1 MLQRYAFQPTISS
14 RAEIGSSLT
23 TTTPTAAHNKSAVP
37 YFATSSKLRLPI
49 ALMLGAAL
57 SACAPMAAKDNASPN
72 VAANSAA
79 AAPAPPHYPDHE
91 LDDAT
96 LYQLLMAEIASQRG
110 MPEKAFIDE
119 YNVAKDVGDARL
131 ARRATEFALMA
142 HQAGGALQAARLWSQ
157 LDPSSEDARATL
169 LTILVAQA
177 RLDEAEPI
185 LRDSLARSQNRELT
199 FEQIGQ
205 TLARAADKKA
215 AVALLQRL
223 AQPYDNLPQAHLAI
237 AQEAYGATQPSLAVS
252 EAKRAAQLDGNDE
265 NAPVLAAQYLQSTD
279 AAAAAATLEDF
290 LRHHPNSVA
299 VRMAYAR
306 FLAGQKRYEDSG
318 AQFRIILKQHPHDAE
333 TLYALGLLAYQAE
346 RLPEAEEY
354 FHRFTAVREGEPS
367 SEDASDGDDD
377 EPTPSSARS
386 ANAGY
391 LYLAQIAED
400 EKNYPKALAALD
412 SITDGDEFLT
422 ARLQHAAVLAKM
434 GKLDEARK
442 ELHDMPAQ
450 NQRERIQIVLTE
462 AQLLSDAKEGDQ
474 ALTLLT
480 DELKIY
486 PGDPDLLYDEGMTA
500 ERLNRLDVMESSLR
514 ELIRIH
520 PDNAQAYN
528 ALGYSWAD
536 RNMHLNEALD
546 LIQKAMILSPDDASI
561 IDSLG
566 WAQYRLGDNKEALDN
581 LMRAYQLRGD
591 AEIAVHLGEVLWVSG
606 RHDDAQKY
614 WKEAEHKEPDNE
626 VLHATL
632 ERFNVKIGER

>member
-1 MLQRYAFQPTISS
+1 MN
-14 RAEIGSSLT
+14 
-23 TTTPTAAHNKSAVP
+23 TTTPNAAHNHSAVP
-37 YFATSSKLRLPI
+37 HFATSSKLRIAI

-57 SACAPMAAKDNASPN
+57 SACAPMAAKDNASQN
-72 VAANSAA
+72 AA
-79 AAPAPPHYPDHE
+79 ATSAESAPAAPHYPDHE

-119 YNVAKDVGDARL
+119 YDVAKDVGDARL

-157 LDPSSEDARATL
+157 LDPSSSEDARATL

-177 RLDEAEPI
+177 RLDEAEPV
-185 LRDSLARSQNRELT
+185 LRDTLARSQNRELT

-237 AQEAYGATQPSLAVS
+237 AQEAYGANQPTLAVS

-279 AAAAAATLEDF
+279 ADAAAVILEDF
-290 LRHHPNSVA
+290 LKHHPNSVA

-354 FHRFTAVREGEPS
+354 FHRFIAVREGEPA
-367 SEDASDGDDD
+367 SEDASDSDDDD
-377 EPTPSSARS
+377 EPSPATARS
-386 ANAGY
+386 VNAGY

-400 EKNYPKALAALD
+400 QKNYPKALAALD
-412 SITDGDEFLT
+412 DITDGDELLT

-434 GKLDEARK
+434 DKLDDALK

-462 AQLLSDAKEGDQ
+462 AQLLSDAKQGDQ

-480 DELKIY
+480 DELKVY

-500 ERLNRLDVMESSLR
+500 ERLNRLEVMESSLR

-536 RNMHLNEALD
+536 RNLHLNEALD

>member
-1 MLQRYAFQPTISS
+1 M
-14 RAEIGSSLT
+14 
-23 TTTPTAAHNKSAVP
+23 
-37 YFATSSKLRLPI
+37 
-49 ALMLGAAL
+49 ALLLGAGL
-57 SACAPMAAKDNASPN
+57 SACAPMAQKDSASQGAG
-72 VAANSAA
+72 VHTAST
-79 AAPAPPHYPDHE
+79 APQAPHYPDHE
-91 LDDAT
+91 LDEAT
-96 LYQLLMAEIASQRG
+96 LYQLLMAEIESQRG

-119 YNVAKDVGDARL
+119 YDVAKEVGDARL

-142 HQAGGALQAARLWSQ
+142 HQAGGALQGARLWSQ
-157 LDPSSEDARATL
+157 LDPGSDDARATL

-177 RLDEAEPI
+177 RLDEAEPV
-185 LRDSLARSQNRELT
+185 LRDMLARSQNRQVT

-205 TLARAADKKA
+205 TLARATDKKA

-237 AQEAYGATQPSLAVS
+237 AMEAYGANQPTLAVS
-252 EAKRAAQLDGNDE
+252 EARRAAQLDGNDE
-265 NAPVLAAQYLQSTD
+265 NAPVLAAQYLQSSDAD
-279 AAAAAATLEDF
+279 AAAVVLEDF
-290 LRHHPNSVA
+290 LKRHPNSVP

-354 FHRFTAVREGEPS
+354 FHRFIAVREGEPS
-367 SEDASDGDDD
+367 TGDAEDND
-377 EPTPSSARS
+377 EDEDQPNLPGARS

-400 EKNYPKALAALD
+400 QKNYPKALKALD
-412 SITDGDEFLT
+412 SISDGDEVLT

-434 GKLDEARK
+434 DRLDEARR
-442 ELHDMPAQ
+442 ELHDLPAQ

-462 AQLLSDAKEGDQ
+462 AQLLTDAKRGED

-480 DELKIY
+480 DELKVY

-500 ERLNRLDVMESSLR
+500 ERLNRLDLMETSLR

-536 RNMHLNEALD
+536 RNLHLNEALD

-566 WAQYRLGDNKEALDN
+566 WVQYRLGDNKEALDN
-581 LMRAYQLRGD
+581 LMRAYQMRGD

-614 WKEAEHKEPDNE
+614 WREAGHKEPDNE

>member
-1 MLQRYAFQPTISS
+1 MN
-14 RAEIGSSLT
+14 
-23 TTTPTAAHNKSAVP
+23 TTTPITARTLFAVSR
-37 YFATSSKLRLPI
+37 FATSSKLRIAI
-49 ALMLGAAL
+49 ALTLGAAL
-57 SACAPMAAKDNASPN
+57 SACAPMDQKNGASQN
-72 VAANSAA
+72 LAGNSAA
-79 AAPAPPHYPDHE
+79 APASAPHYPDHD
-91 LDDAT
+91 LDQQT
-96 LYQLLMAEIASQRG
+96 LYQLLMAEIAAQRG

-119 YNVAKDVGDARL
+119 YDVAKEVGDARL
-131 ARRATEFALMA
+131 AKRATEFAEMA
-142 HQAGGALQAARLWSQ
+142 HQFNGALQSARLWSQ
-157 LDPSSEDARATL
+157 LDPSSEEARATL
-169 LTILVAQA
+169 LTLLVAQA
-177 RLDEAEPI
+177 RLDEAEPV
-185 LRDSLARSQNRELT
+185 LRDLLARSQNRQLT

-205 TLARAADKKA
+205 TLARASDKKA

-223 AQPYDNLPQAHLAI
+223 AQPYDNLPEAHLAI
-237 AQEAYGATQPSLAVS
+237 AQAAYGANQPELAVS
-252 EAKRAAQLDGNDE
+252 EAKRAAQLNNNDE
-265 NAPVLAAQYLQSTD
+265 NAPILEAQYLQGSD
-279 AAAAAATLEDF
+279 PDSAAATLEDF
-290 LRHHPNSVA
+290 LKRHPTSVP
-299 VRMAYAR
+299 VRIGYAR

-354 FHRFTAVREGEPS
+354 FNRFIAVREGEPS
-367 SEDASDGDDD
+367 TDDSADSDDD
-377 EPTPSSARS
+377 DQASPSSARS

-400 EKNYPKALAALD
+400 QKDYPKALKALD

-434 GKLDEARK
+434 DRLDDALK

-450 NQRERIQIVLTE
+450 NQRERIQIVLTQ
-462 AQLLSDAKEGDQ
+462 AQLLSDAKRGDE
-474 ALTLLT
+474 ALALLT

-486 PGDPDLLYDEGMTA
+486 PGDADLLYDQGMTA
-500 ERLNRLDVMESSLR
+500 ERLDRLELMESSLR
-514 ELIRIH
+514 ELIRVH

-536 RNMHLNEALD
+536 RNLHLNEALD
-546 LIQKAMILSPDDASI
+546 LIQKAMLLSPDDASI

-566 WAQYRLGDNKEALDN
+566 WVDYRLGDNKAALDN

-614 WKEAEHKEPDNE
+614 WKEAEHKEPGNE

>member
-1 MLQRYAFQPTISS
+1 M
-14 RAEIGSSLT
+14 
-23 TTTPTAAHNKSAVP
+23 
-37 YFATSSKLRLPI
+37 
-49 ALMLGAAL
+49 
-57 SACAPMAAKDNASPN
+57 
-72 VAANSAA
+72 
-79 AAPAPPHYPDHE
+79 
-91 LDDAT
+91 
-96 LYQLLMAEIASQRG
+96 
-110 MPEKAFIDE
+110 
-119 YNVAKDVGDARL
+119 
-131 ARRATEFALMA
+131 
-142 HQAGGALQAARLWSQ
+142 
-157 LDPSSEDARATL
+157 
-169 LTILVAQA
+169 
-177 RLDEAEPI
+177 
-185 LRDSLARSQNRELT
+185 
-199 FEQIGQ
+199 
-205 TLARAADKKA
+205 
-215 AVALLQRL
+215 
-223 AQPYDNLPQAHLAI
+223 
-237 AQEAYGATQPSLAVS
+237 EAYGANQPGLAVS
-252 EAKRAAQLDGNDE
+252 EARRAAQLDGNDE

-279 AAAAAATLEDF
+279 ADAAASILEDF
-290 LRHHPNSVA
+290 LKRHPNSVA

-354 FHRFTAVREGEPS
+354 FHRFIAVREGEPS
-367 SEDASDGDDD
+367 AEDADDNDDD
-377 EPTPSSARS
+377 DQPNVNGARS

-400 EKNYPKALAALD
+400 QKDYPKALKALD
-412 SITDGDEFLT
+412 KITDGDEALT

-434 GKLDEARK
+434 GRLDEARS
-442 ELHDMPAQ
+442 ELHNLPAQ

-462 AQLLSDAKEGDQ
+462 AQLLTDAKRGDD
-474 ALTLLT
+474 ALKLLT
-480 DELKIY
+480 DELKVY

-500 ERLNRLDVMESSLR
+500 ERLDRLELMESSLR

-536 RNMHLNEALD
+536 RNLHLNEALD

-566 WAQYRLGDNKEALDN
+566 WVEYRLGDNKQALDN

-614 WKEAEHKEPDNE
+614 WREAEHKDPGNE